1 MVRKTKLI
9 IAGVLSVLM
18 IVVILQNTEAVET
31 KLLFVSISMPRALLL
46 LITLLIGFV
55 CGILLAGRIGRSKK
69 KATDR

>member
-1 MVRKTKLI
+1 M
-9 IAGVLSVLM
+9 LSVLM